1 LAQAEV
7 IMSTPTDQAR
17 SQVIIAGAELAHQ
30 AKEIEAL
37 ADLADT
43 IVLPRLAS
51 VAELCQAIHEADV
64 LMVDVAPINREV
76 IGAAS
81 RLRAI
86 VEYGM
91 GVDHIDIQAATERGI
106 YVANTPEAFCTE
118 VAEHAVGL
126 LFAQARRIVQASHD
140 VQRTGRWEPYGTRYV
155 PKRLSGSAVALIGFG
170 RIGRE
175 VYRITSGIGFKVIIH
190 DPFLTAE
197 QVAAA
202 TNGQALLAEGVLS
215 ALAQADFVLV
225 QVPLMPTTR
234 HLIGQEALAA
244 MKPTAYLV
252 NISRGDVI
260 DDEALRLA
268 LERGSIAGA
277 ALDVLSQEPPSSDH
291 PLLAREDVIVTPHIA
306 WKSEVAEYNVEMQAV
321 AETRRVLLGQPPRY
335 LLNRELLIRP
345 AQPHTTHLQE
355 TMR

>member
-1 LAQAEV
+1 M

-17 SQVIIAGAELAHQ
+17 PQVLIAGAELAHQ
-30 AKEIEAL
+30 ANEIEAL

-43 IVLPRLAS
+43 TVLPRLAS
-51 VAELCQAIHEADV
+51 VAELCHAIREVDV
-64 LMVDVAPINREV
+64 LMVDLAPINREV
-76 IGAAS
+76 IWAAS

-126 LFAQARRIVQASHD
+126 LFAQARGIVRASFD
-140 VQRTGRWEPYGTRYV
+140 VQQAGRWEPYGTRYM
-155 PKRLSGSAVALIGFG
+155 PKRLFGSVLALIGLG

-175 VYRITSGIGFKVIIH
+175 VCRITSGIGFKVVVH
-190 DPFLTAE
+190 DPFLTVE

-202 TNGQALLAEGVLS
+202 TNGQGLPAEGLLP

-225 QVPLMPTTR
+225 QVPLLPTTR
-234 HLIGQEALAA
+234 HLIGGEALAA
-244 MKPTAYLV
+244 MRPTAYLV
-252 NISRGDVI
+252 NISRGSVVDE
-260 DDEALRLA
+260 EALRLA
-268 LERGSIAGA
+268 LEQGSLAGA
-277 ALDVLSQEPPSSDH
+277 ALDVLSQEPPSPDD

-321 AETRRVLLGQPPRY
+321 AETRRVLLGQPPRH
-335 LLNRELLIRP
+335 LLNQDVLDRP
-345 AQPHTTHLQE
+345 AQLNPNPMQE
-355 TMR
+355 NNP